1 MKVYISLDMEG
12 VSGLVR
18 WEDVAG
24 NGPEYTRGCRIL
36 TADLNAAIAGA
47 CDAGADEVVVEENHG
62 ISELC
67 NILMEEVDSRCQVVR
82 GPGRPFA
89 TTMSA
94 LDAET
99 LVVFLV
105 GHHARAGSRPG
116 IMAHTISYGQFRAV
130 SLNGREVGEPDLFAI
145 RAGELGVPLG
155 LITGDQVV
163 AEQVRAL
170 VPNVEV
176 VIVKTA
182 LSNRAGS
189 CIPPARSQEMIR
201 KGAETAVRRAV
212 AGEFAPYINDAAPY
226 HIQVE
231 LKNYMGEGLRRNLET
246 MPEFEIVNSRV
257 VKTQADDMG
266 MGFRR
271 IAYLSFGDRPGLKR
285 Y

>member
-47 CDAGADEVVVEENHG
+47 CEADADEVVVEENHG

-94 LDAET
+94 LDSET
-99 LVVFLV
+99 LVVLLV

-116 IMAHTISYGQFRAV
+116 IIAHTISYRQFRSV

-145 RAGELGVPLG
+145 RAGELGVPIG

-163 AEQVRAL
+163 AEQVQAL

-176 VIVKTA
+176 VVVKTA

-189 CIPPARSQEMIR
+189 CIPPARAQEMIR
-201 KGAETAVRRAV
+201 KGAESAVRRAV
-212 AGEFAPYINDAAPY
+212 AGEFTPYVGDIAPYN
-226 HIQVE
+226 IQVE
-231 LKNYMGEGLRRNLET
+231 LKNYMSEGLRQNLET

-257 VKTQADDMG
+257 VRTQADDMG

>member
-24 NGPEYTRGCRIL
+24 DGPEYTRGCRIL

-47 CDAGADEVVVEENHG
+47 FDAGADEVVVEENHG
-62 ISELC
+62 ISDLC

-82 GPGRPFA
+82 GPGRPYA

-94 LDAET
+94 LDSEA
-99 LVVFLV
+99 LVILLV

-116 IMAHTISYGQFRAV
+116 IMAHTVSYGQFHAV
-130 SLNGREVGEPDLFAI
+130 NLNGREVGEPDLFAI
-145 RAGELGVPLG
+145 RAGELGVPVG
-155 LITGDQVV
+155 LITGDQVA
-163 AEQVRAL
+163 AEQVQIL

-182 LSNRAGS
+182 LSNRAGN
-189 CIPPARSQEMIR
+189 CIPPVRAQEMIR
-201 KGAETAVRRAV
+201 AGAERAVQRAV
-212 AGEFAPYINDAAPY
+212 AGEFAPHVGDIAPY
-226 HIQVE
+226 QIQVE
-231 LKNYMGEGLRRNLET
+231 LKNDMTDGLRQNLET
-246 MPEFEIVNSRV
+246 MPEYEV
-257 VKTQADDMG
+257 VSPRMVRTQADDME

-271 IAYLSFGDRPGLKR
+271 IAYLSYGDHPGLTR